1 MKWPQFESA
10 LKSGSSNVDL
20 NKAISREVVPSVDV
34 LDTIKQLGSI
44 ADGHETVLNSIEGL
58 QVMIWFNDEL
68 DG

>member
-20 NKAISREVVPSVDV
+20 NKAISREEVPSVDV

-58 QVMIWFNDEL
+58 QVMIWFND
-68 DG
+68 

>member
-10 LKSGSSNVDL
+10 LKSGSSNVDS

-58 QVMIWFNDEL
+58 QVMIWFND
-68 DG
+68 